1 MHYRTFAQL
10 SLGTL
15 FADALLTH
23 RVMGAGAS
31 LGALEDG
38 DDLRL
43 SISVAPDVESA
54 LRLL

>member
-1 MHYRTFAQL
+1 MRYRTFAQL

-23 RVMGAGAS
+23 RVMGAGAR
-31 LGALEDG
+31 LVALEHR

-43 SISVAPDVESA
+43 SISVAPDLESA
-54 LRLL
+54 LRLM

>member
-1 MHYRTFAQL
+1 MRYRTFAQL

-23 RVMGAGAS
+23 RAMGTGAS
-31 LGALEDG
+31 LVALEDR

-43 SISVAPDVESA
+43 SISVAPDLESA
-54 LRLL
+54 LRLM

>member
-1 MHYRTFAQL
+1 MRYRTFAQL

-31 LGALEDG
+31 LVALEG
-38 DDLRL
+38 RDDLRL
-43 SISVAPDVESA
+43 SISVAPDLESA
-54 LRLL
+54 LRLM